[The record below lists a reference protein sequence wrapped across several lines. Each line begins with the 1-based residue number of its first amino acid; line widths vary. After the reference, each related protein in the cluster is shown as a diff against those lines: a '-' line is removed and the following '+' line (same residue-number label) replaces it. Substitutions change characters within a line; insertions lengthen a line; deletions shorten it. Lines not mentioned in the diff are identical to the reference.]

1 MHDLVAAFFSDE
13 EVGEIVGFAM
23 ESEYVCVCIYI
34 YTMILQT
41 HQGPQEPL
49 QQWLSSPSGA
59 YVALLVDEFAAPE
72 NRKDLGTSNQQSSR
86 YQGFFQWWTPKSPKV
101 CHSLYGNQCS
111 WVPNC
116 QKPPYSTNKDWRR
129 CPLVVSGKITRFLSQ
144 VDHLQMVNFPWL
156 VANSQPAWPPSA
168 SHPPRTWCP
177 RPQQLCTHPP
187 GDRSRLKLR
196 TGTQSPW
203 KKCSSVVNPMPETI
217 PHITKNGTIL

>member
-23 ESEYVCVCIYI
+23 EREYVCVCIYI

-59 YVALLVDEFAAPE
+59 YVALLVDECAAPE

-86 YQGFFQWWTPKSPKV
+86 YQGFFQWWTPKSPNV
-101 CHSLYGNQCS
+101 CHSLYGNQWS
-111 WVPNC
+111 WVPNY
-116 QKPPYSTNKDWRR
+116 QKPPYLTNKDWRR

-156 VANSQPAWPPSA
+156 VANQQPTCLATKRKPSSKDMVPA
-168 SHPPRTWCP
+168 TTAAVYSPTW
-177 RPQQLCTHPP
+177 
-187 GDRSRLKLR
+187 
-196 TGTQSPW
+196 
-203 KKCSSVVNPMPETI
+203 
-217 PHITKNGTIL
+217 